1 MNQKSPH
8 LTKNQK
14 ATAKIGLF
22 SAIIILISA
31 EAGIG
36 IFFKNRSIFK
46 ANTINGIDVNGVGVL
61 IS

>member
-1 MNQKSPH
+1 MNQAPSH

-14 ATAKIGLF
+14 QTAKIGLF

-36 IFFKNRSIFK
+36 IFFKNRSVFK
-46 ANTINGIDVNGVGVL
+46 ANDYNGIGIL
-61 IS
+61 LS